1 MESHQGRRGTDPSE
15 EPVEEIL
22 EEGLDEEILEED
34 WALAIQDVTPL
45 KDRGPAESEEE
56 PAPQGALAD
65 RLKQRREP
73 TTPLESDGA
82 LPAIDRRTAERLRRG
97 QIAIE
102 AQIDLHGLT
111 QDEAFS
117 AIQTFLAESL
127 QAGRRCVLVI
137 TGKGTARD
145 GGGVLRSS
153 VPRWLTEGIY
163 RQHLIGIAVAF
174 PQHGGDGALY
184 VLLRRLRDTGA

>member
-1 MESHQGRRGTDPSE
+1 MESHQGRSGPGQPE
-15 EPVEEIL
+15 EPSDANL
-22 EEGLDEEILEED
+22 EDSLDQE
-34 WALAIQDVTPL
+34 WALAIQDVVPL
-45 KDRGPAESEEE
+45 KDRGSAESEEE
-56 PAPQGALAD
+56 EPSPQGALAD
-65 RLKQRREP
+65 RLKSRREP
-73 TTPLESDGA
+73 TAPLESDGA

-111 QDEAFS
+111 QDEAFA
-117 AIQTFLAESL
+117 AIQGFLAESL

-145 GGGVLRSS
+145 GGGVLRSA

-163 RQHLIGIAVAF
+163 RQHLIGIAVAY

-184 VLLRRLRDTGA
+184 VLLRRLRETGV

>member
-1 MESHQGRRGTDPSE
+1 MESHQGRSGPDQPE
-15 EPVEEIL
+15 EPNADNL
-22 EEGLDEEILEED
+22 EGGLDEE
-34 WALAIQDVTPL
+34 WALAIQDVVPL
-45 KDRGPAESEEE
+45 KDRGPVESEDDDQS
-56 PAPQGALAD
+56 AQGALAD
-65 RLKQRREP
+65 RLKSRREP
-73 TTPLESDGA
+73 TIPLESDGA

-111 QDEAFS
+111 QDEAFT
-117 AIQTFLAESL
+117 AIQSFLAESL

-145 GGGVLRSS
+145 GGGVLRSA

-163 RQHLIGIAVAF
+163 HQHLIGIAVAY
-174 PQHGGDGALY
+174 PQHGGEGALY
-184 VLLRRLRDTGA
+184 VLLRRLSEPAG

>member
-1 MESHQGRRGTDPSE
+1 MESHQGRSGTDQPE
-15 EPVEEIL
+15 ESMEQS
-22 EEGLDEEILEED
+22 LDEE
-34 WALAIQDVTPL
+34 WALAIQDVVPL
-45 KDRGPAESEEE
+45 KDRGSAESAEDEQ
-56 PAPQGALAD
+56 AAQGALAD
-65 RLKQRREP
+65 RLRQRREP
-73 TTPLESDGA
+73 TTPLESDGT

-111 QDEAFS
+111 QDEAFT
-117 AIQTFLAESL
+117 ATQTFLAESL

-145 GGGVLRSS
+145 GGGVLRSA

-163 RQHLIGIAVAF
+163 RQHLIGIAVAY
-174 PQHGGDGALY
+174 PQHGGEGALY
-184 VLLRRLRDTGA
+184 VLLRRLRDQGA

>member
-1 MESHQGRRGTDPSE
+1 MESHQGRSGTDQPE
-15 EPVEEIL
+15 EPIEEN
-22 EEGLDEEILEED
+22 LDDE

-45 KDRGPAESEEE
+45 KNRGPVEAEEDE
-56 PAPQGALAD
+56 PSPHGALAD

-111 QDEAFS
+111 QDEAFT
-117 AIQTFLAESL
+117 AIQDFLAESL

-174 PQHGGDGALY
+174 PQHGGEGALY
-184 VLLRRLRDTGA
+184 VLLRRLRDTGV

>member
-1 MESHQGRRGTDPSE
+1 MESHQGRSGPGQPE
-15 EPVEEIL
+15 EPNEASFEENL
-22 EEGLDEEILEED
+22 EDD
-34 WALAIQDVTPL
+34 WALAIQDVVPL
-45 KDRGPAESEEE
+45 KDRGAVESEDEE
-56 PAPQGALAD
+56 QPAHGALAE
-65 RLKQRREP
+65 RLKSRREP
-73 TTPLESDGA
+73 TAPLESDGA

-111 QDEAFS
+111 QDEAFT
-117 AIQTFLAESL
+117 AIQGFLAESL

-145 GGGVLRSS
+145 GGGVLRSA

-163 RQHLIGIAVAF
+163 REHLIGIAVAF

-184 VLLRRLRDTGA
+184 VLLRRLRDQGV

>member
-1 MESHQGRRGTDPSE
+1 MESHQGRSGPGQPE
-15 EPVEEIL
+15 EPGEAGREQ
-22 EEGLDEEILEED
+22 GLDDE
-34 WALAIQDVTPL
+34 WAMAIQDVVPL
-45 KDRGPAESEEE
+45 KDRGAVESDDEE
-56 PAPQGALAD
+56 ASPQGALAD
-65 RLKQRREP
+65 RLKSRREP
-73 TTPLESDGA
+73 TVPLESDGA

-111 QDEAFS
+111 QDEAFT
-117 AIQTFLAESL
+117 AIQDFLAESL

-184 VLLRRLRDTGA
+184 VLLRRLRDQGV

>member
-1 MESHQGRRGTDPSE
+1 MESHQGRSGTDQPE
-15 EPVEEIL
+15 ESIEENL
-22 EEGLDEEILEED
+22 GEGNLDDE

-45 KDRGPAESEEE
+45 KDRGPLESEDEE
-56 PAPQGALAD
+56 HAAQGALAD
-65 RLKQRREP
+65 RLKMRREP
-73 TTPLESDGA
+73 TAPLESDGA

-111 QDEAFS
+111 QDEAFT

-145 GGGVLRSS
+145 GGGVLRSA

-163 RQHLIGIAVAF
+163 REHLIGIALAF
-174 PQHGGDGALY
+174 PQHGGEGALY
-184 VLLRRLRDTGA
+184 VLLRRMREQGV

>member
-1 MESHQGRRGTDPSE
+1 MESHQGRSGTDQPEESIEENLSE
-15 EPVEEIL
+15 
-22 EEGLDEEILEED
+22 GNLDAE

-45 KDRGPAESEEE
+45 KDRGPAESEDEE
-56 PAPQGALAD
+56 QAAHGALAD
-65 RLKQRREP
+65 RLKTRREP
-73 TTPLESDGA
+73 TAPLESDGA

-111 QDEAFS
+111 QDEAFA

-163 RQHLIGIAVAF
+163 REHLIGIALAF
-174 PQHGGDGALY
+174 PQHGGEGALY
-184 VLLRRLRDTGA
+184 VLLRRVRE